1 MKKRFQILAVILCL
15 SLLGCGCTKTKTN
28 DGEPL
33 DTTINTTGKEE
44 NENQNK
50 LDVLEP
56 NAYGSVEGL
65 TLAPGSTISIIGRY
79 DGDSYWNEV
88 KAGAQR
94 AVDDINSMLGYK
106 GKDKVTLSYIAP
118 STRDSVDEQVSL
130 LDEELDRYPVAVGI
144 ALVDASAFTVQF
156 DLAAENGIPIVTID
170 SGSDYDDIASH
181 IATNNILAA
190 QDAANQFAAMLEGSG
205 EIAVFVQD
213 SHSQTAEE
221 REKGFVDTIKD
232 KYPEI
237 SIVNI
242 YHMDQLATVAGA
254 IAAEKNAALAE
265 GETAI
270 DAASLTHKDVMKYI
284 LEKYPNL
291 KGIYATNLD
300 TTQFVA
306 KELASQKRTDLSL
319 VGFDGGEE
327 QMQLLEDEIVNGLII
342 QNPYG
347 MGYATVVA
355 AARSVLDQG
364 NEAYVDSGHTWVTK
378 ENRKEDSI
386 AKMLY

>member
-28 DGEPL
+28 EGEPL
-33 DTTINTTGKEE
+33 DTTINKTGKED
-44 NENQNK
+44 NENQSK

-56 NAYGSVEGL
+56 NAYGTVEGL
-65 TLAPGSTISIIGRY
+65 NLEPGSTISIIGRY
-79 DGDSYWNEV
+79 EDDSYWNEI

-94 AVDDINSMLGYK
+94 AIDDINSMLEYK
-106 GKDKVTLSYIAP
+106 GEDKITLSFIAP
-118 STRDSVDEQVSL
+118 STRDNVDEQVSL
-130 LDEELDRYPVAVGI
+130 LDEELDRYPVAIGI
-144 ALVDASAFTVQF
+144 ALVDSSAFTVQF

-170 SGSDYDDIASH
+170 SGSDYADIASH
-181 IATNNILAA
+181 IATNNTLAA
-190 QDAANQFAAMLEGSG
+190 QEAADRFGAMMEGSG

-213 SHSQTAEE
+213 SHSQTAQE
-221 REKGFVDTIKD
+221 REKGFLDTMKA

-237 SIVNI
+237 SVVNV
-242 YHMDQLATVAGA
+242 YHMDQLATVAET

-265 GETAI
+265 GEAAI
-270 DAASLTHKDVMKYI
+270 EASALTHQDVMKYI

-306 KELASQKRTDLSL
+306 KELTSQKRDGISL

-327 QMQLLEDEIVNGLII
+327 QMNLLEEGIVDGLII

-355 AARSVLDQG
+355 AARSVLGLG
-364 NEAYVDSGHTWVTK
+364 NEAYVNSGHTWVTK
-378 ENRKEDSI
+378 ENQKEAEI
-386 AKMLY
+386 YKILY